1 MKDTKVLRELK
12 PGQKGKIA
20 KVLAANLVNRRILE
34 MGITKGAEV
43 EVVRVAPFG
52 DPVEIKIKG
61 YLLSLRKDEASNI
74 FVEVD

>member
-20 KVLAANLVNRRILE
+20 KVLAANPVNRRILE

-52 DPVEIKIKG
+52 DPVEIRIKG